1 LTGAGAYRHRAM
13 DPVPASTVTPLR
25 PVLSLAEA
33 VAATGKSRNTLRR
46 FLKAGEIEGATQLPG
61 GSWAIPV
68 EGLLAAGLPLHRPDR
83 GHAPDAAPGSGPDQA
98 GELGR
103 LREEVTRLR
112 VELASARTAAEER
125 GRALED
131 LRVALRML
139 TGPARTAAPVN
150 GPSADTPSYDRRK
163 RWWSRNH

>member
-1 LTGAGAYRHRAM
+1 
-13 DPVPASTVTPLR
+13 VTPPR

-83 GHAPDAAPGSGPDQA
+83 GPAPDPAPGNGPQVT
-98 GELGR
+98 GELDR

-139 TGPARTAAPVN
+139 TGPAPAAAPVS
-150 GPSADTPSYDRRK
+150 GPSTDPVDDPRRK
-163 RWWSRNH
+163 RWWNRNH

>member
-1 LTGAGAYRHRAM
+1 M
-13 DPVPASTVTPLR
+13 DPVPASTVAPIR

-68 EGLLAAGLPLHRPDR
+68 EGLLAAGLSLHRPDR
-83 GHAPDAAPGSGPDQA
+83 GPAPHPAPGSAPGTTE
-98 GELGR
+98 ELDR
-103 LREEVTRLR
+103 LRDEVTRLR

-139 TGPARTAAPVN
+139 TGPAPTTAPVRDPQ
-150 GPSADTPSYDRRK
+150 GDTADDPRRK
-163 RWWSRNH
+163 RWWNRNH